1 MKRYFFLFVIALFG
15 GALVFQWLLRQP
27 SYLMV
32 VVGNTSIEMSLW
44 LAIGLTLGGLLILWI
59 SYRLTGGSWNLL
71 KRSFHLA
78 LFGSETKV
86 RRQISDGLINYLE
99 GNWKPALKQL
109 TRTAPKAEEPLLNYI
124 AAATSAFELG
134 DDQRANELLAK
145 ADQSKT
151 GAELAVI
158 LTQAR
163 YQLRGNKYE
172 QCAATLER
180 ARKLAP
186 RHPVVLDLQ
195 RQVYMALHDWTSL
208 ESILPQL
215 ERYKIVQGDP
225 LRAIKKRL
233 YVELLHQAAQS
244 DSPAEQLRA
253 RWQRLPTIWQLNV
266 DLILEYCDAL
276 LGLGDSVEAELLL
289 RKNLQ
294 RNWDDR
300 LIERYGIV
308 EGRDTNRQL
317 LEAESWLKERPGNA
331 QLLLTLGRLALRN
344 QLWGK
349 ARDYFASSL
358 KIKGSA
364 GAYAEMA
371 RLLAHLGE
379 HEKSTE
385 YYQRGLLN
393 FTSVLPNVSLP
404 EKS

>member
-1 MKRYFFLFVIALFG
+1 
-15 GALVFQWLLRQP
+15 
-27 SYLMV
+27 
-32 VVGNTSIEMSLW
+32 
-44 LAIGLTLGGLLILWI
+44 
-59 SYRLTGGSWNLL
+59 
-71 KRSFHLA
+71 
-78 LFGSETKV
+78 
-86 RRQISDGLINYLE
+86 
-99 GNWKPALKQL
+99 
-109 TRTAPKAEEPLLNYI
+109 
-124 AAATSAFELG
+124 
-134 DDQRANELLAK
+134 
-145 ADQSKT
+145 
-151 GAELAVI
+151 
-158 LTQAR
+158 
-163 YQLRGNKYE
+163 
-172 QCAATLER
+172 
-180 ARKLAP
+180 
-186 RHPVVLDLQ
+186 
-195 RQVYMALHDWTSL
+195 
-208 ESILPQL
+208 
-215 ERYKIVQGDP
+215 
-225 LRAIKKRL
+225 
-233 YVELLHQAAQS
+233 
-244 DSPAEQLRA
+244 
-253 RWQRLPTIWQLNV
+253 
-266 DLILEYCDAL
+266 
-276 LGLGDSVEAELLL
+276 ELLL

>member
-27 SYLMV
+27 SYLML
-32 VVGNTSIEMSLW
+32 VVGNTSIEMSVW
-44 LAIGLTLGGLLILWI
+44 LALGLMLGGLLSLWI
-59 SYRLTGGSWNLL
+59 VYRLTGGSWNLL

-86 RRQISDGLINYLE
+86 RRQVSDGLINYIE

-109 TRTAPKAEEPLLNYI
+109 TRTAAKADEPLLNYI
-124 AAATSAFELG
+124 AAASSAFEMG
-134 DDQRANELLAK
+134 DDQRGNELLAK
-145 ADQSKT
+145 ADKSRS
-151 GAELAVI
+151 GAELAI
-158 LTQAR
+158 TLTQAR
-163 YQLRGNKYE
+163 YQLRNNKHE

-186 RHPVVLDLQ
+186 RHPLVLNLQ
-195 RQVYMALHDWTSL
+195 RQVYMALHDWTAL
-208 ESILPQL
+208 EAILPQL
-215 ERYKIVQGDP
+215 ERYKIVEGES
-225 LRAIKKRL
+225 LNAIKKQL
-233 YVELLHQAAQS
+233 YMALLRQAEQGDAGR
-244 DSPAEQLRA
+244 EQLRA
-253 RWQRLPTIWQLNV
+253 RWQRLPGMWQQNV
-266 DLILEYCDAL
+266 DLILAYCDAL
-276 LGLGDSVEAELLL
+276 LRQGDNVEAELLL

-300 LIERYGIV
+300 LIERYGVV

-331 QLLLTLGRLALRN
+331 QLLLSLGRLALRN

-349 ARDYFASSL
+349 ARDYFSSSL

-385 YYQRGLLN
+385 YYQQGLLN